1 MLWAGRVFEPAPG
14 FASLNGDPMILQQL
28 IDEKAATG
36 MAVQGSG
43 DAIKS

>member
-1 MLWAGRVFEPAPG
+1 MGVFSPAPG

-36 MAVQGSG
+36 MAVKKG
-43 DAIKS
+43 DAINS